1 MEENCGRITADLV
14 CEGRCRAHG
23 WGANNETEFEIEDG
37 EKRENYAPEKCHA
50 QEITLMQVMFT
61 IPGALR
67 EFTASRST
75 VPVEVEAG
83 ANLLQVLQALF
94 AVYPGLRDRVL
105 TETGET
111 RRHVNIFV
119 ANEDVRYTGGLATAI
134 PAGAEVS
141 IVPAISGG

>member
-1 MEENCGRITADLV
+1 
-14 CEGRCRAHG
+14 
-23 WGANNETEFEIEDG
+23 
-37 EKRENYAPEKCHA
+37 
-50 QEITLMQVMFT
+50 MQVMFT
-61 IPGALR
+61 IPGPLR

-75 VPVEVEAG
+75 VHVEVEAG
-83 ANLLQVLQALF
+83 ASLLQVLQALF
-94 AVYPGLRDRVL
+94 AEYPGLRDRVL